1 MRISSLSLM
10 SDCPQTPP
18 KDIHSLF
25 ERTVPPL
32 LILCICDLLKYDPS
46 KRLTSRQC
54 LEHPYL
60 LEIYPRNNIPKPQDL
75 SPPTN
80 GLTTQRP
87 SHHSVSSLQSSS
99 ILNASS
105 THRAPYHPIQH
116 PQPSHLYA
124 NGVAGPS
131 HQDYPMDISS
141 SPPPRQPVQS
151 PLRVNGRPPV
161 PMVTD
166 SPSRANFD
174 RTTLPPPQGPQK
186 SSKFGFIKPS
196 KWFGE
201 RNTHLPPVT
210 EEAPGIAKSLGR
222 KRTQSSST
230 DKSIRVSTPPGND
243 PRKNKKEA
251 ERLQR
256 EAEKQRRELADKRH
270 REQARAVI
278 QKRHQMMR
286 GIVGTDLEWQAGNE
300 QRVEYLKNKEK
311 QNSPG
316 PIRKNQSVNASIAG
330 STNMTIDAAAGR
342 FGSLNDSLAVSDR
355 GNWRSPVE
363 RFSKARRRD
372 FDDDHSMSSSDVH
385 SLSRMSSISFA
396 SVDSD
401 PGPSRL
407 RNRPSRFSISRMIS
421 MSSLRAVDDFPASAR
436 SSNSFSLEGQL
447 VHDFRSQA
455 SMNTNGHLGSV
466 SPPPVGSL
474 SLSPTLSPSLPPST
488 WAPQSQRTVAGQQS
502 SPSSYDYPVGHH
514 SPSSYGH
521 SPSSF
526 SPPSSGQTP
535 KSTKPAI
542 NPIFKVV
549 SYKWDS
555 TNGLLPNDHG
565 EMVQPSLPPS
575 IGSNIP
581 PPNKLPPFSQ
591 LEAVAGGEYPPMSPM
606 SFTVPSEELSS
617 SSHP

>member
-1 MRISSLSLM
+1 MRISSLNLM
-10 SDCPQTPP
+10 DDCLQTPP

-25 ERTVPPL
+25 ERIVPPS
-32 LILCICDLLKYDPS
+32 LIHCIRDLLKYDPS

-75 SPPTN
+75 SLSIN
-80 GLTTQRP
+80 GLNTQRP

-99 ILNASS
+99 IPNVSS
-105 THRAPYHPIQH
+105 THRAPYLPVQH

-131 HQDYPMDISS
+131 HQDYSMDISS
-141 SPPPRQPVQS
+141 PPPQQPAQS
-151 PLRVNGRPPV
+151 PLRVNGRTPV
-161 PMVTD
+161 PMATD

-186 SSKFGFIKPS
+186 PSKFGFIKPS
-196 KWFGE
+196 KWLFGD
-201 RNTHLPPVT
+201 RTSHLPPVT

-230 DKSIRVSTPPGND
+230 DKSIRVSTPPAND
-243 PRKNKKEA
+243 SRKNKKEA

-278 QKRHQMMR
+278 QKRQQMMR
-286 GIVGTDLEWQAGNE
+286 GIVGKDLEWQTGNE
-300 QRVEYLKNKEK
+300 QRVEYLKNNEK
-311 QNSPG
+311 QNSSG

-330 STNMTIDAAAGR
+330 STSMTINAAAGR
-342 FGSLNDSLAVSDR
+342 FKSHNDSLVVSDR

-421 MSSLRAVDDFPASAR
+421 MSSLRTVDDFPASAR

-455 SMNTNGHLGSV
+455 SMDTNGHLGSV

-488 WAPQSQRTVAGQQS
+488 WVPQMQQIVAGQQS
-502 SPSSYDYPVGHH
+502 TPSSYEYPVGHH
-514 SPSSYGH
+514 STSSYGH
-521 SPSSF
+521 L
-526 SPPSSGQTP
+526 PSSGQTP
-535 KSTKPAI
+535 KSIKPAI

-575 IGSNIP
+575 VGSNIP
-581 PPNKLPPFSQ
+581 SPNKLPPFSQ

-606 SFTVPSEELSS
+606 SFTAPSEESS
-617 SSHP
+617 SLSHPWQ

>member
-10 SDCPQTPP
+10 DDCLQTPP

-25 ERTVPPL
+25 ERTVPPS
-32 LILCICDLLKYDPS
+32 LIHCIRDLLKYDPS

-60 LEIYPRNNIPKPQDL
+60 LEVYPRNNIPKPQDL
-75 SPPTN
+75 SPLTN
-80 GLTTQRP
+80 GSTTQRP
-87 SHHSVSSLQSSS
+87 SHHSISSLQSSS

-124 NGVAGPS
+124 NGIAGPS

-141 SPPPRQPVQS
+141 PPPRQQAQS

-161 PMVTD
+161 PIVTD

-186 SSKFGFIKPS
+186 PSKFGFIKPS
-196 KWFGE
+196 KWLFGDK
-201 RNTHLPPVT
+201 TSHLPPVN

-230 DKSIRVSTPPGND
+230 DKSIRVSTPPAND

-286 GIVGTDLEWQAGNE
+286 GIVGTDLEWQAGPE

-311 QNSPG
+311 QNSSG
-316 PIRKNQSVNASIAG
+316 PIRKNQSINAGIAG
-330 STNMTIDAAAGR
+330 STNMTINAAAGR
-342 FGSLNDSLAVSDR
+342 FGSHNDSLTVSDR

-401 PGPSRL
+401 PGPPRL
-407 RNRPSRFSISRMIS
+407 RNPSSRFSISRMIS
-421 MSSLRAVDDFPASAR
+421 VSSLRTVDDFPASAR

-474 SLSPTLSPSLPPST
+474 SLSPSLSPSLPPST
-488 WAPQSQRTVAGQQS
+488 WVPQIQQTVAGQQS
-502 SPSSYDYPVGHH
+502 SPSSFDYPVRRH

-521 SPSSF
+521 PPSLF

-535 KSTKPAI
+535 KSTKPSI

-575 IGSNIP
+575 VGSNIP
-581 PPNKLPPFSQ
+581 SPNKLPPFSQ

-606 SFTVPSEELSS
+606 SFTAPSEESS
-617 SSHP
+617 SSSYP

>member
-1 MRISSLSLM
+1 
-10 SDCPQTPP
+10 
-18 KDIHSLF
+18 
-25 ERTVPPL
+25 
-32 LILCICDLLKYDPS
+32 
-46 KRLTSRQC
+46 
-54 LEHPYL
+54 
-60 LEIYPRNNIPKPQDL
+60 
-75 SPPTN
+75 
-80 GLTTQRP
+80 
-87 SHHSVSSLQSSS
+87 
-99 ILNASS
+99 
-105 THRAPYHPIQH
+105 
-116 PQPSHLYA
+116 
-124 NGVAGPS
+124 
-131 HQDYPMDISS
+131 
-141 SPPPRQPVQS
+141 
-151 PLRVNGRPPV
+151 
-161 PMVTD
+161 
-166 SPSRANFD
+166 
-174 RTTLPPPQGPQK
+174 
-186 SSKFGFIKPS
+186 
-196 KWFGE
+196 
-201 RNTHLPPVT
+201 
-210 EEAPGIAKSLGR
+210 
-222 KRTQSSST
+222 
-230 DKSIRVSTPPGND
+230 
-243 PRKNKKEA
+243 
-251 ERLQR
+251 
-256 EAEKQRRELADKRH
+256 
-270 REQARAVI
+270 
-278 QKRHQMMR
+278 
-286 GIVGTDLEWQAGNE
+286 
-300 QRVEYLKNKEK
+300 
-311 QNSPG
+311 
-316 PIRKNQSVNASIAG
+316 
-330 STNMTIDAAAGR
+330 
-342 FGSLNDSLAVSDR
+342 
-355 GNWRSPVE
+355 
-363 RFSKARRRD
+363 
-372 FDDDHSMSSSDVH
+372 
-385 SLSRMSSISFA
+385 MSSISFA